1 MDSIILRTGENMAG
15 AFKVAAASMEDYAGS
30 VKRVFPLNKK
40 G

>member
-15 AFKVAAASMEDYAGS
+15 AFKVAAASIEDYAKS
-30 VKRVFPLNKK
+30 VKKLFSLNKK

>member
-30 VKRVFPLNKK
+30 VKKLFSPNKK

>member
-15 AFKVAAASMEDYAGS
+15 AFKAAAASMEEYAES
-30 VKRVFPLNKK
+30 IKRVFPLKKK

>member
-15 AFKVAAASMEDYAGS
+15 AFKAAAASMEDYSAS
-30 VKRVFPLNKK
+30 IKRVFPLNKI